1 MLLPFLFPPPSLYR
15 GLTSVALSPMSLYFI
30 VCINFCF
37 FYPFKI
43 TWQIGVYFLFFYLIV
58 IQWMHVCMYGVYQF
72 EVKKS
77 KKKNPTRSISR
88 LVKITSFLSPYLAN
102 KNDSTCIFVS

>member
-77 KKKNPTRSISR
+77 KKKILRDQFQD
-88 LVKITSFLSPYLAN
+88 L
-102 KNDSTCIFVS
+102 